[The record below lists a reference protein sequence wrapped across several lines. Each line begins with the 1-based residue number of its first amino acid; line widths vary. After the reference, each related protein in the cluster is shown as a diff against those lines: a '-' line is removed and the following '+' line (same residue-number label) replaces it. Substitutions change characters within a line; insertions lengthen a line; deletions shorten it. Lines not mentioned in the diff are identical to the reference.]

1 MAISVQKSAPERA
14 TKRKPGNAVRAIP
27 LPAEATSNG
36 LSQRD
41 RIVGDIVKGLYEGRY
56 EPGQRLIE
64 AQLTES
70 YGVSRGPVREAL
82 NRLAAMGL
90 VDLMPKRGAKVRILS
105 LDEAID
111 NLIVVQGLVGIAA
124 RLAAERNEAH
134 GMQRLEAAVT
144 EIMRFDPSVS
154 SGGYA
159 MARDSFYGALT
170 NLAGNVALAHTLAR
184 IHIHLI
190 RIEFRSILRSI
201 DGRRHRDYADIA
213 AAVAAGDSARA
224 ERAARAHIGRS
235 IVALRAFK
243 SVRSAD

>member
-1 MAISVQKSAPERA
+1 MASKGKPPEAVQQ
-14 TKRKPGNAVRAIP
+14 VP
-27 LPAEATSNG
+27 LPTDASSPG

-41 RIVGDIVKGLYEGRY
+41 RIVGDIIKGLYEGRY

-90 VDLMPKRGAKVRILS
+90 VDLMPKRGAKIRILT

-124 RLAAERNEAH
+124 RLATDRYKVA
-134 GMQRLEAAVT
+134 GGLQRLEAAVT

-170 NLAGNVALAHTLAR
+170 SLAGNTALAHALAR

-201 DGRRHRDYADIA
+201 DGRRHRDYVDIA

-235 IVALRAFK
+235 IVALQAFK
-243 SVRSAD
+243 SVKSAT